1 MTYVV
6 LITLIS
12 VAVVLIIISF
22 FMNDQFGELEKQIE
36 QFSISTMQDTYQIK
50 KKIKILEE
58 ELLAENISET
68 VIPTTDP
75 ALANKPL
82 VIQKVYHLYQQG
94 YSVAEIAGQTDLNDN
109 DVQAIIKNSK

>member
-1 MTYVV
+1 MTYAV
-6 LITLIS
+6 LTTLIA
-12 VAVVLIIISF
+12 VAIVLIIISF
-22 FMNDQFGELEKQIE
+22 FMNDQFSELEKQIE

-58 ELLAENISET
+58 ELLTENISET
-68 VIPTTDP
+68 VMPTNP

-94 YSVAEIAGQTDLNDN
+94 YSFTEIAGQTDLSDN
-109 DVQAIIKNSK
+109 DVQAILKNSK

>member
-1 MTYVV
+1 MTFVV

-68 VIPTTDP
+68 VMPTNP
-75 ALANKPL
+75 ALKNKPL
-82 VIQKVYHLYQQG
+82 VIQKIYHLYQQG
-94 YSVAEIAGQTDLNDN
+94 YSIAEIAKQTDLNDS
-109 DVQAIIKNSK
+109 DVQAVLKNS

>member
-1 MTYVV
+1 MTYV

-12 VAVVLIIISF
+12 VAVVLIILSF

-36 QFSISTMQDTYQIK
+36 QFSISTMQDTYQLK

-58 ELLAENISET
+58 ELLTDNISEA
-68 VIPTTDP
+68 VIPTNP
-75 ALANKPL
+75 ALKNKPL

-109 DVQAIIKNSK
+109 DVQTILNNSK